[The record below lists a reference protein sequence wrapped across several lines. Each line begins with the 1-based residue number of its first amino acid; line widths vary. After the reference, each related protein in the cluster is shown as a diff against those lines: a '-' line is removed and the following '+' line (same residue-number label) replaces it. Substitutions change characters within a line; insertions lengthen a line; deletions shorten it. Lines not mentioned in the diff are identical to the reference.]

1 MSVESTPQLM
11 NRALR
16 RVMSPLVKLM
26 LSKGMTYPQFM
37 ELMKTVFFEVAERD
51 FRLNDRPQTDSRISL
66 LTGLHRKDIKRLRE
80 IPAAELSLSTKS
92 TPLGAQVVAR
102 WLSHP
107 DFCAVDG
114 TPLPLPRMR
123 VGADPASFDDLVS
136 AVSKDIR
143 PRALLDEWLNSGVV
157 QIDATEQVCL
167 NLAAFVP
174 QAGLDSQLFYF
185 GLNVQDHLAAATE
198 NICAVQP
205 PFLERS
211 VHYRMLPASAVDL
224 LATQAKQSGMQLLL
238 EMNRLAAAHA
248 QEAAMNP
255 EQDVPL
261 ERFTFGVYFYHTADV
276 DGSGDD

>member
-1 MSVESTPQLM
+1 MSAESTPQLM

-26 LSKGMTYPQFM
+26 LTKGVTYPQFM

-80 IPAAELSLSTKS
+80 MPAAELSLSIKS

-107 DFCAVDG
+107 DYADATG
-114 TPLPLPRMR
+114 APLPLPRM
-123 VGADPASFDDLVS
+123 PSASSAVSFEDLVS

-143 PRALLDEWLNSGVV
+143 PRALLDEWLNAGVV
-157 QIDATEQVCL
+157 QLDAAENVCL

-185 GLNVQDHLAAATE
+185 GMNLHDHLAAATE
-198 NICAVQP
+198 NICATQP

-211 VHYRMLPASAVDL
+211 VHYRMLPASAVNGL
-224 LATQAKQSGMQLLL
+224 QAQATHAGMQVLL
-238 EMNRLAAAHA
+238 EMNRLAAEHA
-248 QEAAMNP
+248 AQP
-255 EQDVPL
+255 EHLDASEPMA
-261 ERFTFGVYFYHTADV
+261 RFTFGVYFYQAADT
-276 DGSGDD
+276 DEACDE